1 VHAGWAHAHHRSAVG
16 GSARVAVDPVAAVD
30 PVEPGDDLACRPRH
44 PAEGALLTAPSRA
57 VPLSAVLPRP
67 VASPSV
73 RLVRAPAVATPGW
86 TTRSGVVAALLAVLA
101 VAVWLL
107 RRRRPG

>member
-1 VHAGWAHAHHRSAVG
+1 
-16 GSARVAVDPVAAVD
+16 
-30 PVEPGDDLACRPRH
+30 
-44 PAEGALLTAPSRA
+44 
-57 VPLSAVLPRP
+57 LPRP

-86 TTRSGVVAALLAVLA
+86 TTRSSVVAALLAVLA